1 MTALV
6 SLLLTLV
13 IYLLSQ
19 RLYRRYGHVYL
30 SPLLICPVIL
40 ISLLLVFQVSYA
52 TYSEGGQFLS
62 LMLQPATVALAVP
75 INKYRG
81 LVKTYLWEI
90 VIGITSG
97 AAVAVIT
104 SMGFASLLGLSPQLI
119 SSLAPRSITTPIA
132 MNISQML
139 GGNPAMTAVFVII
152 TGLVGVVI
160 IPLLFR
166 IPWIENP
173 ITKGMMLGAGAHGTG
188 TAKAY
193 ELGSL
198 EGAIASLAMTFMGII
213 TTFIAPQLVVLCSH
227 IFRI

>member
-1 MTALV
+1 MIALA
-6 SLLLTLV
+6 SLLVTLG

-19 RLYRRYGHVYL
+19 CLYRHCGHIWL

-40 ISLLLVFQVSYA
+40 VSLLLVFHISYT

-75 INKYRG
+75 IYKYRG
-81 LVKTYLWEI
+81 LVKTYIWEI
-90 VIGITSG
+90 VIGITAG

-119 SSLAPRSITTPIA
+119 NSLAPRSITTPIA

-139 GGNPAMTAVFVII
+139 GGNPAITAVFVII
-152 TGLVGVVI
+152 TGLVGVII

-193 ELGSL
+193 ELGSV

-213 TTFIAPQLVVLCSH
+213 TTFIAPQLVALCSH
-227 IFRI
+227 MFKI

>member
-1 MTALV
+1 MIAFV
-6 SLLLTLV
+6 SLFVTFGV
-13 IYLLSQ
+13 YLLSQ
-19 RLYRRYGHVYL
+19 RLYRHCGHVLL
-30 SPLLICPVIL
+30 SPLLICPTIL
-40 ISLLLVFQVSYA
+40 VLLLLFFHISYT

-75 INKYRG
+75 IYKYRG
-81 LVKTYLWEI
+81 LVKTYFWEI

-97 AAVAVIT
+97 ATVAIIT

-119 SSLAPRSITTPIA
+119 HSLAPRSITTPLA

-152 TGLVGVVI
+152 TGLVGVII
-160 IPLLFR
+160 IPLMFK

-193 ELGSL
+193 ELGSV

-213 TTFIAPQLVVLCSH
+213 TTFIAPQLVAFCSYLFK
-227 IFRI
+227 I

>member
-1 MTALV
+1 MTAFV
-6 SLLLTLV
+6 SLFVTFG

-19 RLYRRYGHVYL
+19 RLYRHCGYALL
-30 SPLLICPVIL
+30 SPLLICPTVL
-40 ISLLLVFQVSYA
+40 VSLLLVFHISYT

-75 INKYRG
+75 IYKYRS
-81 LVKTYLWEI
+81 LVKTYIWEI
-90 VIGITSG
+90 MIGITAG
-97 AAVAVIT
+97 AVVAIVT
-104 SMGFASLLGLSPQLI
+104 SMGFASFLGLSPQLI
-119 SSLAPRSITTPIA
+119 HSLAPRSITTPIA

-152 TGLVGVVI
+152 TGLVGGIV
-160 IPLLFR
+160 IPLMFK

-193 ELGSL
+193 ELGSI
-198 EGAIASLAMTFMGII
+198 EGAIASLAMTFMAII
-213 TTFIAPQLVVLCSH
+213 TTFIAPQLVVLCSYLFK
-227 IFRI
+227 I